1 MNKKLSLEYALTI
14 DIPMEVVKY
23 LLKNVKNISNESFE
37 NNEIVKKVNS
47 ICKNDVNNDE
57 DCKLHL
63 VSILSNGTLFTSWSN
78 RLYRSI
84 CKFNVYFDL
93 NSKNPLE
100 DYEIEIDF

>member
-1 MNKKLSLEYALTI
+1 MNKKLSLGYALTI
-14 DIPMEVVKY
+14 DIPMETVNF
-23 LLKNVKNISNESFE
+23 LLKNVKNISSEEYE
-37 NNEIVKKVNS
+37 NDEIVKKVNS
-47 ICKNDVNNDE
+47 MCETDENNDE

-84 CKFNVYFDL
+84 CNFNVYFNL